1 MTRRPVG
8 HTVRVFCAAAAG
20 LGLWQVGWI
29 ADQSSRLGEFLP
41 APWSPTFWI
50 AAWSFVAVAGAVAA
64 VTGADVARNHPCRAG
79 ERLRL
84 PAADVEFF
92 RPGTPE
98 RVVADALHRFGA
110 IVGDRS
116 DHSGSATSKPGR
128 LSCTQDPRIN
138 TGWKGLGLRLSDLEV
153 IHQP

>member
-1 MTRRPVG
+1 MTPCPRPVG

-64 VTGADVARNHPCRAG
+64 VTGADVA
-79 ERLRL
+79 
-84 PAADVEFF
+84 
-92 RPGTPE
+92 T
-98 RVVADALHRFGA
+98 RVALVAL
-110 IVGDRS
+110 
-116 DHSGSATSKPGR
+116 ATTS
-128 LSCTQDPRIN
+128 
-138 TGWKGLGLRLSDLEV
+138 GLGIVTALALDLSMGHQFWQVGQAALIVVVCFALLVSPLRDDTV
-153 IHQP
+153 H

>member
-64 VTGADVARNHPCRAG
+64 VTGADVA
-79 ERLRL
+79 
-84 PAADVEFF
+84 
-92 RPGTPE
+92 T
-98 RVVADALHRFGA
+98 RVALVALAS
-110 IVGDRS
+110 DRS